1 MQVSLETLAGL
12 ERRLVIQVPAES
24 VDVDF
29 ERRVTEM
36 SRQAKIAGFRPGK
49 VPVHEI
55 RRRFGK
61 ELRSEIVNEV
71 MRKSFVDAVSQQN
84 LSPVGYPKFSILND
98 AAKQG
103 LEFSADFEVYPEIKI
118 QPFDALKVQRLTA
131 EIGEADVDRVIEN
144 IREQHKEWEEQSRA
158 AASGDQVIINYAGK
172 IDGVAFEGGSAED
185 VPLVLGS
192 GQMIEG
198 FEAGLLGAKAG
209 ETRVLQLKFP
219 DEYHGKDVA
228 GKNAEFTIRL
238 NKVMVKKLPEVND
251 AFVEKLG
258 VKDGLG
264 GFRDEVR
271 KNMAHEKAQVEQRQ
285 LKDQVFKG
293 ILELN
298 QIDVPKALV
307 KNEIMR
313 LQRRMFQ
320 QFGGGQQFDPS
331 LLPEELFA
339 DKAKESAAVG
349 LIVSAIIKDNNLKAD
364 ESKVRAKI
372 EELASR
378 YERPEQV
385 VNWYYNNKEKLAEIE
400 AVVLEEVVIDHIL
413 QKSMVEDRQ
422 VSYEELFKPQQS
434 ES

>member
-29 ERRVTEM
+29 ERRISEM

-55 RRRFGK
+55 KRRYGK
-61 ELRSEIVNEV
+61 DLRLEIVNEV
-71 MRKSFVDAVSQQN
+71 MRKSFIDAVSQQN
-84 LSPVGYPKFSILND
+84 ISPVGYPKFSIMND
-98 AAKQG
+98 VAQQG
-103 LEFSADFEVYPEIKI
+103 LQFSAEFEVYPEVKVSL
-118 QPFDALKVQRLTA
+118 DGLKVLRLSA
-131 EIGEADVDRVIEN
+131 EINEADVDHVIEN
-144 IREQHKEWEEQSRA
+144 IREQHAEWEEQARN
-158 AASGDQVIINYAGK
+158 AASGDQVIINYEGK
-172 IDGVAFEGGSAED
+172 IDGVAFEGGTAED
-185 VPLVLGS
+185 VALVLGS

-198 FEAGLLGAKAG
+198 FEQGIIGAKAG

-228 GKNAEFTIRL
+228 GKSAEFTIRV
-238 NKVMVKKLPEVND
+238 NKVTEKKLPEVNES
-251 AFVEKLG
+251 FVEKLG
-258 VKDGLG
+258 VKEGVS

-271 KNMAHEKAQVEQRQ
+271 KNMTHEKEQAEQRQ

-293 ILELN
+293 LLELN
-298 QIDVPKALV
+298 ELEVPKALI
-307 KNEIMR
+307 KSEIMR

-331 LLPEELFA
+331 MLPEELFA
-339 DKAKESAAVG
+339 DKAKESASVG
-349 LIVSAIIKDNNLKAD
+349 LIVSAIIKENNLKAD
-364 ESKVRAKI
+364 ESEVRAKI

-400 AVVLEEVVIDHIL
+400 ALVLEETVVGHIL
-413 QKSMVEDRQ
+413 QQAAVEDR
-422 VSYEELFKPQQS
+422 VVAYEELFKQQQA
-434 ES
+434 EA